1 MCAPLAAVTPKR
13 AVQGNNIHM
22 AKTYGAW
29 LRAQRHARGW
39 TVPEMRRH
47 LRDAARAAGDTLPSN
62 DCLSVMIRRW
72 ESDRSGISERY
83 RLHFSRM
90 LQVTL
95 DDFGQAPAAPASPP
109 IRQPSPAEHR
119 DHAPAPRDPESAA
132 PRYLTPTLRPPIH
145 PPSY

>member
-62 DCLSVMIRRW
+62 DCLSLMIRRW

-83 RLHFSRM
+83 RMHFSRM

-95 DDFGQAPAAPASPP
+95 DDFGQARPRPHPP
-109 IRQPSPAEHR
+109 PSVSPA
-119 DHAPAPRDPESAA
+119 
-132 PRYLTPTLRPPIH
+132 
-145 PPSY
+145 PPSTLNAIPQRTTPNPPATCT